1 MILKETIK
9 HLRKILSSHIEF
21 IFSNDWKGLPELTNA
36 DGQPCSYSCYVQA
49 WFSATLLEAL
59 YDLKSFI

>member
-1 MILKETIK
+1 M
-9 HLRKILSSHIEF
+9 EF

-49 WFSATLLEAL
+49 WSSATLLEVL